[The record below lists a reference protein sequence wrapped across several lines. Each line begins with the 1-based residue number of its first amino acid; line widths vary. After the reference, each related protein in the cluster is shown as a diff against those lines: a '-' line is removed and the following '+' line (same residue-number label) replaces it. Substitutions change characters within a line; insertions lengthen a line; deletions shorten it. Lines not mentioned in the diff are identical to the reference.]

1 MADAKIQEIRPFA
14 MPADDRPVH
23 RHRSVI
29 PRGSMPSVT
38 CAFCDSGDTEPTSIY
53 GCHMMTAQYFCRSC
67 RSTFDWVRDEW
78 GASAPDNG
86 S

>member
-1 MADAKIQEIRPFA
+1 MAEAKVQPIRPFA
-14 MPADDRPVH
+14 LRVDDSGPQ

-29 PRGSMPSVT
+29 PRGSMPGVQ
-38 CAFCDSGDTEPTSIY
+38 CAFCDSPDTEPTSIY
-53 GCHMMTAQYFCRSC
+53 GCHMMTSQFYCRSC

-78 GASAPDNG
+78 GEDLPDAG